1 MALQWKPTILGKLKE
16 EKCLGKAKEE
26 KKSPK
31 ETADEEPI
39 CSAHNLTVNSAE
51 KSGHHDVYN
60 AAVYDAYDAEVNS
73 GEDVSVT

>member
-1 MALQWKPTILGKLKE
+1 MAIQWEPTILGKPKE
-16 EKCLGKAKEE
+16 EKYLRKVEEE

-31 ETADEEPI
+31 ETADEGPI

-51 KSGHHDVYN
+51 KSGHYDVYN